1 MDKTRLQTYAS
12 IGEIVSA
19 VAIVLSL
26 IYAGYE
32 FRQSSTL
39 TSRDVDVHLFERS
52 QETNRMLVESPGLAE
67 ILLVGRTN
75 SESLTGADWLR
86 FETYQQMWFNS
97 WEIAWYHHAD
107 GILDDVTWNEWNG
120 YFVQA
125 SERRNVEVWA
135 RIRVDF
141 QGDFRDHVD
150 ASMGIEPGPK
160 VDSPRPK

>member
-39 TSRDVDVHLFERS
+39 TSRDVDVLLFERS
-52 QETNRMLVESPGLAE
+52 LETNRMLVESPGLAE
-67 ILLVGRTN
+67 ILLAGRTN
-75 SESLTGADWLR
+75 PESLTGADWLR

-97 WEIAWYHHAD
+97 WEIA
-107 GILDDVTWNEWNG
+107 
-120 YFVQA
+120 
-125 SERRNVEVWA
+125 
-135 RIRVDF
+135 
-141 QGDFRDHVD
+141 
-150 ASMGIEPGPK
+150 
-160 VDSPRPK
+160 